1 MYTSGP
7 DFFLLEMLNVDG
19 LRLTKKCY
27 DLFQDAVLAVYNV
40 PRKDFG
46 SMVRSA
52 SIFDAKIESEIK
64 DTTEMDTWT
73 TMRVERKQC
82 STTRRLKAESGSPY
96 KNWLISTSLHDAT
109 VMMRATH
116 AIYDIIHADIW
127 YDFKIQPAKTKEVA
141 PYWIVEVRENSR
153 AAKLSMLEDAGIV
166 TELAHLILEY
176 SFPTSARIAIQ
187 TKGRAKSR
195 VTRNPVIGLAWEPHV
210 DHWVGEKKPTTLKPQ
225 RVAYASKRIAAMQRR
240 AHRAPDV

>member
-1 MYTSGP
+1 LYIA
-7 DFFLLEMLNVDG
+7 LN
-19 LRLTKKCY
+19 
-27 DLFQDAVLAVYNV
+27 DLSSCVYC
-40 PRKDFG
+40 R
-46 SMVRSA
+46 A
-52 SIFDAKIESEIK
+52 AKIESEIK
-64 DTTEMDTWT
+64 DTTEMDTWL

-82 STTRRLKAESGSPY
+82 STTRRIKAESGSPY
-96 KNWLISTSLHDAT
+96 KNWLISTSLHGAT

-116 AIYDIIHADIW
+116 AIYDSIHADVW

-153 AAKLSMLEDAGIV
+153 AAKLCMLEDAGIV

-195 VTRNPVIGLAWEPHV
+195 TPAGPAVELVWQPHA
-210 DHWVGEKKPTTLKPQ
+210 DHWANEKKSTALKPQ
-225 RVAYASKRIAAMQRR
+225 RVAYASKRIAAMQKRS
-240 AHRAPDV
+240 HRAPDV